1 MNIVKCSVSTNREDF
16 FVHFYINAQGCPYD
30 GPQLEMWSVGVLLYI
45 IIFGE
50 NPFYDP
56 QVSGGGSMA
65 ATVSGN
71 VRTIVMA
78 STVTEPGLA
87 ISGR

>member
-1 MNIVKCSVSTNREDF
+1 MTDCV
-16 FVHFYINAQGCPYD
+16 QGCPYD

-56 QVSGGGSMA
+56 QVAGGGGGREAQIYGIHRPM
-65 ATVSGN
+65 VGN
-71 VRTIVMA
+71 VRTIL
-78 STVTEPGLA
+78 P
-87 ISGR
+87 SGHYQGGAAPSPQ